1 VPISSALLVVP
12 DTLRGQFGEFVRL
25 QWTLE
30 RRPYQKKHTLLLTGR
45 LPVANIKNEMEDDDQ
60 IVS

>member
-1 VPISSALLVVP
+1 VP